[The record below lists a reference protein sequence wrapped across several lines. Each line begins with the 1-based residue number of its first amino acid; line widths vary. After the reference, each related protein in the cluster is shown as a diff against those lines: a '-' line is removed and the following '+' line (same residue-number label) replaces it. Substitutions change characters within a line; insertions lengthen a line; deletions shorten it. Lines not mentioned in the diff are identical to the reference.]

1 MATDQLAT
9 AGSFCWNT
17 GCPDYAQV
25 GKNNLVK
32 FGFTSKGVPRRLCK
46 TCGQTFAMTK
56 GTLFHGRRHSQD
68 TILECLA
75 LLAERT
81 SLRALHRVKGIKE
94 ETVLDWLHEAAAH
107 VETIEALLLARHRL
121 SRVQLDA
128 LWTYVGRKGQKGGDP
143 KRRSRAT
150 SGVAPP

>member
-1 MATDQLAT
+1 MGTDQLAT

-17 GCPDYAQV
+17 SCPDYAQI
-25 GKNNLVK
+25 GQGNLVK
-32 FGFTSKGVPRRLCK
+32 FGFTRKGVPRLRCK
-46 TCGQTFAMTK
+46 TCGQTFALTK
-56 GTLFHGRRHSQD
+56 GTLLHGRRHSQD

-107 VETIEALLLARHRL
+107 VEMIEAMLLARHRL
-121 SRVQLDA
+121 TRVQLDA

-143 KRRSRAT
+143 KRPNAVT

>member
-1 MATDQLAT
+1 METTQLAT

-17 GCPDYAQV
+17 GCSDYAVV
-25 GKNNLVK
+25 GKGNLVK
-32 FGFTSKGVPRRLCK
+32 FGFTRKGVPRLRCK
-46 TCGQTFAMTK
+46 TCGQTFALTK

-94 ETVLDWLHEAAAH
+94 ETVLDWLHQAAAQ

-143 KRRSRAT
+143 KRPNRAT

>member
-1 MATDQLAT
+1 MGTDQLAT
-9 AGSFCWNT
+9 AGSFCWNSD
-17 GCPDYAQV
+17 CSDYAQV

-32 FGFTSKGVPRRLCK
+32 FGFTRKGVPRLRCK
-46 TCGQTFAMTK
+46 TCGKTFALTK
-56 GTLFHGRRHSQD
+56 GTLFHGRRHSQE
-68 TILECLA
+68 TIIECLA

-94 ETVLDWLHEAAAH
+94 ETVLDWLHEAASH
-107 VETIEALLLARHRL
+107 VESIETLLLARHRL

-128 LWTYVGRKGQKGGDP
+128 LWTYVGRKGQKGGAP

-150 SGVAPP
+150 SGVARR